1 MSATLATYVA
11 HFRESLR
18 QPGFWLYS
26 SWLDI
31 ITRYRRTRLGL
42 SWIVIPTAIFIAVIG
57 SVYSRIMGHDPAFYL
72 PYLATG
78 YVLFR
83 FMTQCLTES
92 STIMRTHKAFIM
104 DGRTRLSDY
113 VLRSIAKALFY
124 FACSVVVII
133 GALVWSPTFSV
144 WTVFTMLLTF
154 PVVVVNS
161 IWLSSC
167 TSMIGA
173 RYPDSGEMINTIM
186 RFAMLLTP
194 ILWVGERFPPGTFGW
209 WAVHL
214 NPAYHLITFV
224 RNPVLGE
231 PIPNATLWFV
241 AGLTFFGW
249 MLATVLYRRYARFV
263 PLWI

>member
-1 MSATLATYVA
+1 MNASLMTYFS
-11 HFRESLR
+11 HLGESFR
-18 QPGFWLYS
+18 QPAFWLYS

-42 SWIVIPTAIFIAVIG
+42 LWIVIPTAVFIAVIG
-57 SVYSRIMGHDPAFYL
+57 NVYSRIMGHEPHFYL
-72 PYLATG
+72 PYLAIG

-113 VLRSIAKALFY
+113 VLRSIAKAAFY
-124 FACSVVVII
+124 FACSLLVVV
-133 GALVWSPTFSV
+133 GALAWSPLYPVWSVFSL
-144 WTVFTMLLTF
+144 FLTF
-154 PVVVVNS
+154 PVIVVNA

-167 TSMIGA
+167 MSMIGA
-173 RYPDSGEMINTIM
+173 RYPDSGEMINTAM

-194 ILWVGERFPPGTFGW
+194 ILWVGDRFPPGTFGW
-209 WAVHL
+209 WAIHL
-214 NPAYHLITFV
+214 NPAYHLITFA
-224 RNPVLGE
+224 RNPILGE
-231 PIPNATLWFV
+231 PIPASTVWFV
-241 AGLTFFGW
+241 AGMTVFGW
-249 MLATVLYRRYARFV
+249 GLAILLYRRYARFV